1 MAKKAF
7 CQSCGMPIADDSYKG
22 TQAKGE
28 FSTDYCI
35 YCYMQGRFVQPELT
49 FDEMVEIGRKG
60 LDNNSMPKMQK
71 WLFKRLYPMQLKGL
85 KRWKN

>member
-1 MAKKAF
+1 
-7 CQSCGMPIADDSYKG
+7 
-22 TQAKGE
+22 
-28 FSTDYCI
+28 
-35 YCYMQGRFVQPELT
+35 MQGRFVQPELT

-71 WLFKRLYPMQLKGL
+71 WLFKMLYPMQLKGL